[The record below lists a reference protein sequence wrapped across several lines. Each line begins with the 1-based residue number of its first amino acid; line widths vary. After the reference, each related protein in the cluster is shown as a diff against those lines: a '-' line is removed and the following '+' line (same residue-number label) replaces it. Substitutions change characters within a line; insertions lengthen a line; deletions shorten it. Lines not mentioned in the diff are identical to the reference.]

1 MGKKYKKEIFLVI
14 GFALAV
20 MLINLPFAYTANY
33 HRITGAP
40 TGENG
45 SIDLT
50 SVKADG
56 SKIYLDGEWQ
66 FYWNRF
72 IETDREKALS
82 PALLIRV
89 PDAWSMYE
97 SGGKKL
103 PAAGFGSYKLT
114 VNGYDYDREVAIY
127 IPDFGGAYRLY
138 LDGQLAAES
147 GTVSKVVNK
156 IFTVP
161 KSQIYPV
168 TIGER
173 APHEIIIE
181 VATGKFSG
189 LYMTPV
195 MGDYKQT
202 MTEISNRNIIRFIL
216 FGIAL
221 FAFFDLLVM
230 YVMVARR
237 KLHSSWM
244 PVMILFLLI
253 RIMLTSEFFSIWQHS
268 LFFSL
273 SYEST
278 NEMMYLATFTVKYL
292 LIYLFQEQCG
302 IQFARKEKMGFL
314 IYYVC
319 LYLLYLMIPDNFYNQ
334 YFSQL
339 IPTLTF
345 ALDIYLFAKVYK
357 GRNTM
362 SKYGMLV
369 CWSAVLI
376 IAGLA
381 IDSYYLGGKIYMDV
395 SLMLLTT
402 FTVFSLIMR
411 WVYSMRMG
419 DLYDD
424 LTESSVML
432 DYAKNQI
439 QYQKDYYEALSMQ
452 MNDIREMKHDAR
464 QFLGVMSR
472 LAEEK
477 KYKELK
483 EFLSEYEEKT
493 DTDELPVFC
502 ENVIANSMI
511 GYYWLQAKKQ
521 NIQFVSRSKISRK
534 TVMQDGDLCIVLG
547 NGLENAIEA
556 CRKLNESEPRFV
568 SIEATTINSQF
579 LLKIRNSYNGEL
591 DIADGS
597 IASTKGSISHGLG
610 IHSMEKVV
618 AAYEGFIKM
627 EHDEKEFV
635 FMASVPEK

>member
-1 MGKKYKKEIFLVI
+1 MGKKYKKEIFLLI

-33 HRITGAP
+33 HQISGAP

-50 SVKADG
+50 SANADG
-56 SKIYLDGEWQ
+56 SNVYLDGEWQ
-66 FYWNRF
+66 FFWQQF
-72 IETDREKALS
+72 IETDGEK
-82 PALLIRV
+82 PAKPDWLIQV
-89 PDAWSMYE
+89 PGSWSNYRL
-97 SGGKKL
+97 GDVRL
-103 PAAGFGSYKLT
+103 PAAGFASYRLT
-114 VNGYDYDREVAIY
+114 IEGYPNNQEVAIY

-138 LDGQLAAES
+138 LDGRLAAES
-147 GTVSKVVNK
+147 GIVSKDLNK

-161 KSQIYPV
+161 KSEIYPV
-168 TIGER
+168 TT
-173 APHEIIIE
+173 ADQKTHEVIIE
-181 VATGKFSG
+181 VATTRFSG
-189 LYMTPV
+189 LYMTPIIGEYSQI
-195 MGDYKQT
+195 MN
-202 MTEISNRNIIRFIL
+202 EISNRNMIRFIL

-253 RIMLTSEFFSIWQHS
+253 RIMLTSDFFSIWQHS

-278 NEMMYLATFTVKYL
+278 NEMMYLATFAVKYL
-292 LIYLFQEQCG
+292 LIYLVQEQCS

-369 CWSAVLI
+369 FWSAVLVI
-376 IAGLA
+376 GGLA
-381 IDSYYLGGKIYMDV
+381 IDSYYIGGKIYMDV
-395 SLMLLTT
+395 SLILLTA

-424 LTESSVML
+424 LTESTAML

-439 QYQKDYYEALSMQ
+439 QYQKDYYEALRVQ

-464 QFLGVMSR
+464 QLLGVMSR

-477 KYKELK
+477 KYEELK
-483 EFLSEYEEKT
+483 EFLREYEEKT

-521 NIQFVSRSKISRK
+521 GIQFVSRSKISRK
-534 TVMQDGDLCIVLG
+534 TVMQDSDLCIVLG
-547 NGLENAIEA
+547 NALENAIEA
-556 CRKLNESEPRFV
+556 CRKLNESELRFV
-568 SIEATTINSQF
+568 SIEATTINNQF
-579 LLKIRNSYNGEL
+579 LLKIRNSYNGDL

-597 IASTKGSISHGLG
+597 IASTKGLLSHGLG

-618 AAYEGFIKM
+618 AGYEGFIKM

-635 FMASVPEK
+635 LMASVPEK